1 MCKGLKAGAATR
13 RLRGRGTGEGPLA
26 VRVEDSKEFFL
37 ICKLFFFFNDVFV
50 YACHTCVGTH
60 GFYRTGVTGSCE
72 MHNVGTGN

>member
-37 ICKLFFFFNDVFV
+37 ICKLFFFLMMCLCMHATRVWV
-50 YACHTCVGTH
+50 PM
-60 GFYRTGVTGSCE
+60 GFIELELQAVVKCI
-72 MHNVGTGN
+72 M